1 VTSAR
6 LTFRL
11 RRITFQFHSLVVSFS
26 DMQCRNVFYELV
38 LTHLALKALREQK
51 NAILKNSLGL
61 AFNEFILLLYVCS
74 LYI

>member
-1 VTSAR
+1 
-6 LTFRL
+6 
-11 RRITFQFHSLVVSFS
+11 
-26 DMQCRNVFYELV
+26 MQCRNVFYELV